1 MLRFRQGGCWLT
13 EQQAGRGV
21 FVSVSWLPW
30 VLIAL
35 APAALALTTWEPA
48 GPYNVTQGWLR
59 LYGVAAAAIEMAV
72 IVYSI
77 VAGAD
82 PLRPIAAL
90 PFWAKTALA
99 VLIAIAIYT
108 AVVVAPDELR
118 GLSWTFLSI
127 VHLAFGLAV
136 ASLARRTDPARRLA
150 IWNAMLAG
158 SCAYL
163 VILVAFVAVALS
175 SPSMDWQFL
184 GLGGTNIRQVAF
196 YSVVGSGA
204 ALGLALVQSDAGM
217 RAIYVGNAAVMLA
230 LSFWSGT
237 RGALL
242 AILVAFAAGAVLLPV
257 FRTVRAWVML
267 ASVFAGGAL
276 LSLAG
281 PTPNPLYGIVRLKT
295 SSAGETPDVSSGRF
309 DMWAGTWNA
318 ILGRPF
324 IGHGAG
330 QYFAV
335 VHDKLGGFNH
345 PHNIVL
351 QVLFHWGF
359 VGGACYFAL
368 AGLVAWRAFM
378 ALKSSEPADAPALLV
393 GMSLLTMSLYEGAL
407 FHTYPS
413 MMIAFALALII
424 APRREKVRIAR

>member
-1 MLRFRQGGCWLT
+1 LT
-13 EQQAGRGV
+13 KQEAGREAAA
-21 FVSVSWLPW
+21 STKWLPW
-30 VLIAL
+30 VLVAL

-48 GPYNVTQGWLR
+48 GPQDVTQGWFR
-59 LYGVAAAAIEMAV
+59 LYGVAAAVIEMGV
-72 IVYSI
+72 ILYAI
-77 VAGAD
+77 LAGAD
-82 PLRPIAAL
+82 PLRPVAAL

-99 VLIAIAIYT
+99 VLIGIGVYT
-108 AVVVAPDELR
+108 AVIVAPDELR

-127 VHLAFGLAV
+127 VHLLFGLA
-136 ASLARRTDPARRLA
+136 AAGLARGADSHARSG
-150 IWNAMLAG
+150 IWNAVLAG

-163 VILVAFVAVALS
+163 IILIAFVAVALS
-175 SPSMDWQFL
+175 RPSMDWQFF

-204 ALGLALVQSDAGM
+204 ALGLALAQSDPGM

-242 AILVAFAAGAVLLPV
+242 AILVSFAVAAVLLPA
-257 FRTVRAWVML
+257 FRTVRAWAML
-267 ASVFAGGAL
+267 AIVFAGGAL

-281 PTPNPLYGIVRLKT
+281 PTPNPLYGIVRLKA
-295 SSAGETPDVSSGRF
+295 SSAGGTPDVSSGRF
-309 DMWAGTWNA
+309 DMWSGTWSA
-318 ILGRPF
+318 VLDRPF

-359 VGGACYFAL
+359 VGAACYFAL
-368 AGLVAWRAFM
+368 AMLVAWRAFV
-378 ALKSSEPADAPALLV
+378 ALRSPQPADAPALLV
-393 GMSLLTMSLYEGAL
+393 GISLLTMSLYEGTL

-424 APRREKVRIAR
+424 APPRGAVRIAR